1 MTKGIYPLVV
11 AFTRA
16 SCVDAL
22 KLGYSGIK
30 VGVTFSVPTRAMS
43 LYDLRQAQ
51 AAGRATVECNASHN
65 AFDYKAAKL
74 DFGRSFLMD
83 DYVESGRTVR
93 RMDLPGPVAHMR
105 NDACWE
111 AIKNPDQTTFVAKQG
126 FSETKFHNGF
136 MRRQGMSIP
145 YLQERSSKPPP
156 TEEAFERPGRRM
168 MPHGPSHNVLTG
180 EGVDKL
186 ARHPERRHI
195 RDAEPIRAAGMYADA
210 PGGRLRDSSSRF
222 FCTPDQMP
230 RRQGRQQNIEADGL
244 TSTKRTSTV
253 IGVGSNPSQEIFS
266 IGAREA
272 LSDSLYGLQR
282 RMATKAAPTI
292 SRAPAMSKEAQAVA
306 ADVAMVKALA

>member
-1 MTKGIYPLVV
+1 
-11 AFTRA
+11 
-16 SCVDAL
+16 
-22 KLGYSGIK
+22 
-30 VGVTFSVPTRAMS
+30 MS

-51 AAGRATVECNASHN
+51 AAGRATVDCNASHN

-83 DYVESGRTVR
+83 DYVQSGRTVR

-105 NDACWE
+105 DDACWE

-145 YLQERSSKPPP
+145 YLQERASRPPQ

-168 MPHGPSHNVLTG
+168 MPHGARHNVLTG
-180 EGVDKL
+180 EGVEKL
-186 ARHPERRHI
+186 ARHAERRHI
-195 RDAEPIRAAGMYADA
+195 VDAESIRAAGMYADA
-210 PGGRLRDSSSRF
+210 PGGRLRDSSARF
-222 FCTPDQMP
+222 FCTPEQMP
-230 RRQGRQQNIEADGL
+230 HRQGRQQNIEADGF
-244 TSTKRTSTV
+244 TTTKRTSTV

-272 LSDSLYGLQR
+272 LGDSLYGLQR
-282 RMATKAAPTI
+282 RMKAAPPTTKSAAAI
-292 SRAPAMSKEAQAVA
+292 SRAPAVHKEAQAIA
-306 ADVAMVKALA
+306 ADVALVKALG